1 MKMQLSDSSS
11 DSASADANEVMSVG
25 TLIGENIGATFGDS
39 DYSMTAWDFL
49 GNNTVGGNVILS
61 CGIGDYKFRGD
72 IFWFQGSFVNSG
84 FHSVGFSSLFT
95 NSLDLKVFRD
105 TFVFVFVSQ
114 MQFQR
119 FFVRAFK

>member
-1 MKMQLSDSSS
+1 
-11 DSASADANEVMSVG
+11 MSLNRDG
-25 TLIGENIGATFGDS
+25 TVLIIEFRNLWTSNIGLAVMEMGLFID
-39 DYSMTAWDFL
+39 L
-49 GNNTVGGNVILS
+49 PVGGNVILS

>member
-1 MKMQLSDSSS
+1 MEMGLFID
-11 DSASADANEVMSVG
+11 
-25 TLIGENIGATFGDS
+25 LP
-39 DYSMTAWDFL
+39 
-49 GNNTVGGNVILS
+49 VGGNVILS

-72 IFWFQGSFVNSG
+72 IFWFQGGFVNSG